1 MRNSILAMC
10 LGLGIVVTPTKIA
23 LSVPA
28 IQQEIDRATEAMI
41 RGDYATAIAIWQQA
55 KQSLITRRNTEAD
68 LETTIL
74 IDNYLS
80 LSYQEI
86 GDLAKAQTAIASAT
100 KLKQELN
107 SDLLAKVY
115 NTQANL
121 QLKQDNPQ
129 AAALNFRAAK
139 ELYQKNQD
147 TEGEVGAAINEAI
160 ALQKLGQYRTAQKI
174 LEKTELKLAA
184 MPDSLQALGYK
195 ALGTTY
201 ATIGDFSAAREKLE
215 ASIALTQDKDLEA
228 TAKTK
233 IDLAAAIGF
242 SEPETAIKLLQSVA
256 SSSQNGETKA
266 IALLNSI
273 DLYIEA
279 QDWTKAREIAL
290 DSQNLIF
297 ESHNNSA
304 KIDLIKKMAMIESH
318 KNSVSFPQHQ
328 SWLSSLKLLA
338 PKSDLINQKHKQLL
352 EQIAQS
358 AQSKGIVRTESYA
371 VGTLAYLEEQQG
383 NLSLA
388 IALNLYALD
397 LTNKIEAEDIA
408 YQWQWQLGRIY
419 KTQAETNKAMQRGL
433 GEGLSPGVSPG
444 VYMPRGLPHK
454 RLHQEAIASYQQ
466 AVENLGKIRE
476 DLVAFNPESQYS
488 FRESVEPVYRQLV
501 ELLIS
506 QPTQENL
513 IQARNTIESLQMAEL
528 ENYFRQACLQAQPE
542 QIDEIDPLAATIY
555 PIVTSKKLAVLTS
568 IPGQPIKL
576 HTQDIT
582 PDEIESQVKQLRGQ
596 FNPAASNKRRKAQ
609 SQEFY
614 SWLVEPSIK
623 DLKAAKIETL
633 VFILD
638 SGLRN
643 LPVSALYDG
652 KQYLVENYA
661 IALTPGLQ
669 LLPSQ
674 TLEPKN
680 MEAVVGGLSEANQG
694 FAALPGVKTEVQEI
708 ATSIDSKLLLNQEFT
723 NDRLRQTLKA
733 TSEAP
738 ILHLATHGQFS
749 SKAEETFILTW
760 DDRVDVNELEQL
772 LKVREETP
780 KLIPIELLVLSA
792 CKTAQG
798 DDKAALGI
806 AGIALKSGARSTLG
820 TLWSVSDE
828 STALLIDRVYK
839 QIAIAPQNKAQI
851 LRQAQLE
858 LIQSEQFNHPYYWAP
873 FVLVG
878 NWT

>member
-1 MRNSILAMC
+1 MRNSILAVC
-10 LGLGIVVTPTKIA
+10 LGLGIVVTPIEIA
-23 LSVPA
+23 LGVPA
-28 IQQEIDRATEAMI
+28 IVQQIDRATEAMI
-41 RGDYATAIAIWQQA
+41 RRDYATAIALLQQA
-55 KQSLITRRNTEAD
+55 KQVISRRNTEPAD
-68 LETTIL
+68 LENAVL
-74 IDNYLS
+74 IDNFLS
-80 LSYQEI
+80 LSYQEV
-86 GDLAKAQTAIASAT
+86 GDLAKAQTAIASAI
-100 KLKQELN
+100 KLEQELN
-107 SDLLAKVY
+107 SDLVARVY

-121 QLKQDNPQ
+121 KLKQDNPQ

-139 ELYQKNQD
+139 ELYRENQD
-147 TEGEVGAAINEAI
+147 TEGEVGAAVNEAI

-174 LEKTELKLAA
+174 LEKIELKLAT
-184 MPDSLQALGYK
+184 MPDSLQAAGYK

-201 ATIGDFSAAREKLE
+201 ATIGNFSTAREKLE
-215 ASIALTQDKDLEA
+215 ASIALTQDTDSEA

-242 SEPETAIKLLQSVA
+242 SEPETAIELLHSA
-256 SSSQNGETKA
+256 TSSSQNRETKA
-266 IALLNSI
+266 IAKLNSI
-273 DLYIEA
+273 DIYIEA
-279 QDWTKAREIAL
+279 QDWLKAREIAL
-290 DSQNLIF
+290 NSQDLIF
-297 ESHNNSA
+297 ELPHNDYA
-304 KIDLIKKMAMIESH
+304 KIDLIRKMALIKSH
-318 KNSVSFPQHQ
+318 LGSSVPQDR
-328 SWLSSLKLLA
+328 SWLSFQLLTR
-338 PKSDLINQKHKQLL
+338 KSDLINLEHKQILK
-352 EQIAQS
+352 QIAQS
-358 AQSKGIVRTESYA
+358 AQSEGIVRTESYA

-383 NLSLA
+383 NLTEA

-397 LTNKIEAEDIA
+397 LTNQIEAEDIA

-419 KTQAETNKAMQRGL
+419 KTQAKTTR
-433 GEGLSPGVSPG
+433 
-444 VYMPRGLPHK
+444 
-454 RLHQEAIASYQQ
+454 AIAYYQQ
-466 AVENLGKIRE
+466 AVENLGQIRQ

-528 ENYFRQACLQAQPE
+528 ENYFRSSCLEAQPE
-542 QIDEIDPLAATIY
+542 QIDNIDPLAATIY
-555 PIVTSKKLAVLTS
+555 PIITSEKLAVLTS
-568 IPGQPIKL
+568 IPGQPIEL
-576 HTQDIT
+576 HTQDIAA
-582 PDEIESQVKQLRGQ
+582 DEIESKVKDLWGQ

-614 SWLVEPSIK
+614 SWLVEPSINN
-623 DLKAAKIETL
+623 LKAAKIETL

-652 KQYLVENYA
+652 QQYLVENYA

-674 TLEPKN
+674 TESNNIK
-680 MEAVVGGLSEANQG
+680 AVVAGLSQANQG
-694 FAALPGVKTEVQEI
+694 FVALPGVNTEVQEI
-708 ATSIDSKLLLNQEFT
+708 ADSIDSKVLLNEEFT
-723 NDRLRQTLKA
+723 NERLRQTLKA
-733 TSEAP
+733 TAQTP

-760 DDRVDVNELEQL
+760 NDRIDVNQLEQL

-798 DDKAALGI
+798 DDKAVLGL

-828 STALLIDRVYK
+828 STVLLIDRVYE
-839 QIAIAPQNKAQI
+839 QIASSNHNEAVSSKNKAQI

-858 LIQSEQFNHPYYWAP
+858 LIRSEQFNHPYYWAA

-878 NWT
+878 NWI

>member
-1 MRNSILAMC
+1 MRKSILAVC
-10 LGLGIVVTPTKIA
+10 LGLGIVVTPMKIA

-28 IQQEIDRATEAMI
+28 IQQEIDRGREAMI
-41 RGDYATAIAIWQQA
+41 LGDYATAIAILQQA
-55 KQSLITRRNTEAD
+55 KQTLITRRNTEAD
-68 LETTIL
+68 LETAIL
-74 IDNYLS
+74 IDNFLS
-80 LSYQEI
+80 LGYQEV
-86 GDLAKAQTAIASAT
+86 GDLAKAQIAIASAT
-100 KLKQELN
+100 KLLEQQEFN
-107 SDLLAKVY
+107 SDLVAKVY

-121 QLKQDNPQ
+121 KLKQRLPQ
-129 AAALNFRAAK
+129 AAALNFRTAK

-184 MPDSLQALGYK
+184 MPDSLRAAGYK

-201 ATIGDFSAAREKLE
+201 ATIGDFSTAREKLE
-215 ASIALTQDKDLEA
+215 ASIALTQDKDSEA

-233 IDLAAAIGF
+233 IDLAAVIQF
-242 SEPETAIKLLQSVA
+242 SEPKTAIELLQSVA
-256 SSSQNGETKA
+256 SSQNEETLA
-266 IALLNSI
+266 IARLNLI
-273 DLYIEA
+273 DIYIEA
-279 QDWTKAREIAL
+279 QDWAKAREIAFS
-290 DSQNLIF
+290 SQDLIF
-297 ESHNNSA
+297 DLPHNNFA
-304 KIDLIKKMAMIESH
+304 KIDLIKKIATIESH
-318 KNSVSFPQHQ
+318 LVSFPQHQ
-328 SWLSSLKLLA
+328 SWLSSLKLLVDR
-338 PKSDLINQKHKQLL
+338 SDSTYLKHKQLL
-352 EQIAQS
+352 ERIAES
-358 AQSKGIVRTESYA
+358 AKSEGIVRTESYA

-383 NLSLA
+383 NLSQA

-397 LTNKIEAEDIA
+397 LTNKIEADDIA

-419 KTQAETNKAMQRGL
+419 KDRAETRK
-433 GEGLSPGVSPG
+433 
-444 VYMPRGLPHK
+444 
-454 RLHQEAIASYQQ
+454 AIASYQQ
-466 AVENLGKIRE
+466 AVNNLGKIRE

-528 ENYFRQACLQAQPE
+528 ENYFRSSCLQAKPE
-542 QIDEIDPLAATIY
+542 QIDTIDPLAATIY
-555 PIVTSKKLAVLTS
+555 PIVTSEKLAVLTS

-582 PDEIESQVKQLRGQ
+582 PNEIESKVKDLRGQ

-614 SWLVEPSIK
+614 SWLVEPSVK
-623 DLKAAKIETL
+623 DLKAAEIETL

-652 KQYLVENYA
+652 EQYLVENYA

-669 LLPSQ
+669 LLSSQ
-674 TLEPKN
+674 IEPKN
-680 MEAVVGGLSEANQG
+680 IKAVVAGLSEANQG
-694 FAALPGVKTEVQEI
+694 FAALPGVNTEVQEI
-708 ATSIDSKLLLNQEFT
+708 ATSIDSKLLLNKEFT
-723 NDRLRQTLKA
+723 KERLRQTLKA
-733 TSEAP
+733 TTEAP

-760 DDRVDVNELEQL
+760 DDRIDVNELEQL

-828 STALLIDRVYK
+828 STALLIERVYE
-839 QIAIAPQNKAQI
+839 QIASAKGNEVIPKNKAQI

>member
-28 IQQEIDRATEAMI
+28 TVQQKIDRATEAMI

-100 KLKQELN
+100 KLEQELN

-184 MPDSLQALGYK
+184 MPDDLRAAGYK

-201 ATIGDFSAAREKLE
+201 ATMGDFSAAREKLE
-215 ASIALTQDKDLEA
+215 ASIALTEGKDLEA

-233 IDLAAAIGF
+233 IDLASAIGF
-242 SEPETAIKLLQSVA
+242 SEPETAMKLLQSVA
-256 SSSQNGETKA
+256 SSSQNGQTKA

-273 DLYIEA
+273 HLYIEA
-279 QDWTKAREIAL
+279 EDWMKAREIAL

-297 ESHNNSA
+297 ESQNNSA
-304 KIDLIKKMAMIESH
+304 KIDLIKKMATIESH
-318 KNSVSFPQHQ
+318 LDSVSFPQHQ

-338 PKSDLINQKHKQLL
+338 PKSDLINSEHKQLL

-358 AQSKGIVRTESYA
+358 AQSEGIVRTESYA

-383 NLSLA
+383 NLSEA
-388 IALNLYALD
+388 IALNKYALD

-408 YQWQWQLGRIY
+408 YRWQWQLGRIY
-419 KTQAETNKAMQRGL
+419 KTQAETNQAMQRGL
-433 GEGLSPGVSPG
+433 GEGLSPGVSPQRRFG
-444 VYMPRGLPHK
+444 LPHVVYMPRGLPHK
-454 RLHQEAIASYQQ
+454 RHSTPSECKVPPGRWRECAVQEAIASYQQ
-466 AVENLGKIRE
+466 AVENLGNIRE
-476 DLVAFNPESQYS
+476 DLVTFNPESQYS

-506 QPTQENL
+506 QPTQDNL

-528 ENYFRQACLQAQPE
+528 ENYFRSSCLQAQPE

-669 LLPSQ
+669 LLPSK
-674 TLEPKN
+674 TLESKN
-680 MEAVVGGLSEANQG
+680 MEAVVGGLSEAIQG
-694 FAALPGVKTEVQEI
+694 FAALPGVNTEVQEI

-723 NDRLRQTLKA
+723 NERLRQTLKA
-733 TSEAP
+733 TTEAP

-749 SKAEETFILTW
+749 SKAEDTFILTW
-760 DDRVDVNELEQL
+760 DDRIDVNELEQL

-792 CKTAQG
+792 CKTAKVTIKLPWVLRELLLNPEQE
-798 DDKAALGI
+798 ALWGHC
-806 AGIALKSGARSTLG
+806 GRYQTNLPR
-820 TLWSVSDE
+820 
-828 STALLIDRVYK
+828 Y
-839 QIAIAPQNKAQI
+839 
-851 LRQAQLE
+851 
-858 LIQSEQFNHPYYWAP
+858 
-873 FVLVG
+873 
-878 NWT
+878 

>member
-10 LGLGIVVTPTKIA
+10 LGLGIVVTPRAIA

-28 IQQEIDRATEAMI
+28 IQEIDRATEAMI
-41 RGDYATAIAIWQQA
+41 RGDYATAIALLQQA
-55 KQSLITRRNTEAD
+55 KQGLITRRNIEPAP
-68 LETTIL
+68 ETAIL
-74 IDNYLS
+74 IDNFLS

-86 GDLAKAQTAIASAT
+86 GDLTKARSAIASAT
-100 KLKQELN
+100 QLLEQQEFN
-107 SDLLAKVY
+107 SDLVAKVY

-121 QLKQDNPQ
+121 KLKQDNPQ
-129 AAALNFRAAK
+129 AAALSFRAAK
-139 ELYQKNQD
+139 ELYQKNKD
-147 TEGEVGAAINEAI
+147 TQGEVGAAINEAI
-160 ALQKLGQYRTAQKI
+160 ALQQLGQYRTAQKI

-184 MPDSLQALGYK
+184 MPDSLQAAGYK

-201 ATIGDFSAAREKLE
+201 ATIGDFSTAKEKLE
-215 ASIALTQDKDLEA
+215 ASIALTQDKDSEA

-233 IDLAAAIGF
+233 IDLAATIQF
-242 SEPETAIKLLQSVA
+242 SEPETAIELLHSVA
-256 SSSQNGETKA
+256 SSSQNKETVA
-266 IALLNSI
+266 IAKLNLI
-273 DLYIEA
+273 DIYIEA
-279 QDWTKAREIAL
+279 KDWTKAREIARN
-290 DSQNLIF
+290 SQNLIF
-297 ESHNNSA
+297 DLPHNDYA
-304 KIDLIKKMAMIESH
+304 KIDLIKKIAIIKSYL
-318 KNSVSFPQHQ
+318 NLSSIPQHQ
-328 SWLSSLKLLA
+328 SWLSSLKLLVSTDS
-338 PKSDLINQKHKQLL
+338 SDPKHKQVL
-352 EQIAQS
+352 EQIAES
-358 AQSKGIVRTESYA
+358 AQSEGIVRTESYA
-371 VGTLAYLEEQQG
+371 IGTLAYLEEQQG
-383 NLSLA
+383 NLSQA
-388 IALNLYALD
+388 IALNNHALD
-397 LTNKIEAEDIA
+397 LSNRIEAKDIA

-419 KTQAETNKAMQRGL
+419 KEQAQTSK
-433 GEGLSPGVSPG
+433 
-444 VYMPRGLPHK
+444 
-454 RLHQEAIASYQQ
+454 AIAFYQQ
-466 AVENLGKIRE
+466 AVNNLGKIRE

-528 ENYFRQACLQAQPE
+528 ENYFRSSCLQAKPK
-542 QIDEIDPLAATIY
+542 QIDSIDPLAATIY
-555 PIVTSKKLAVLTS
+555 PIVTPKKLAVLTS

-576 HTQDIT
+576 HTQDISA
-582 PDEIESQVKQLRGQ
+582 DEIEGKVKKLRGQ
-596 FNPAASNKRRKAQ
+596 FNLAASNKRRKAH

-614 SWLVEPSIK
+614 SWLVEPAIE
-623 DLKAAKIETL
+623 DFKAAKIETL

-652 KQYLVENYA
+652 QQYLVENYA

-674 TLEPKN
+674 IEPKN
-680 MEAVVGGLSEANQG
+680 TEAVVAGLSQARQG
-694 FAALPGVKTEVQEI
+694 FAALPGVNTEVREI
-708 ATSIDSKLLLNQEFT
+708 SNSIDSKLLLDREFT
-723 NDRLRQTLKA
+723 NERLRQTLKA
-733 TSEAP
+733 TTEAP

-760 DDRVDVNELEQL
+760 DDRIDVNELEQL

-798 DDKAALGI
+798 DSKAALGI

-820 TLWSVSDE
+820 TLWSVSDK
-828 STALLIDRVYK
+828 STALLIERVYE
-839 QIAIAPQNKAQI
+839 QIAEAKNNETISPKNKAQI

-858 LIQSEQFNHPYYWAP
+858 LIQSEQFNHPYYWAS

>member
-1 MRNSILAMC
+1 MRNSILAVC
-10 LGLGIVVTPTKIA
+10 LGLGIVVTPIEIA
-23 LSVPA
+23 LGVPA
-28 IQQEIDRATEAMI
+28 IVQQIDRATEAMI
-41 RGDYATAIAIWQQA
+41 RRDYATAIALLQQA
-55 KQSLITRRNTEAD
+55 KQVISRRNTEPAD
-68 LETTIL
+68 LENAVL
-74 IDNYLS
+74 IDNFLS
-80 LSYQEI
+80 LSYQEV
-86 GDLAKAQTAIASAT
+86 GDLAKAQTAIASAI
-100 KLKQELN
+100 KLEQELN
-107 SDLLAKVY
+107 SDLVARVY

-121 QLKQDNPQ
+121 KLKQDNPQ

-139 ELYQKNQD
+139 ELYRENQD
-147 TEGEVGAAINEAI
+147 TEGEVGAAVNEAI

-174 LEKTELKLAA
+174 LEKIELKLAT
-184 MPDSLQALGYK
+184 MPDSLQAAGYK

-201 ATIGDFSAAREKLE
+201 ATIGNFSTAREKLE
-215 ASIALTQDKDLEA
+215 ASIALTQDTDSEA

-242 SEPETAIKLLQSVA
+242 SEPETAIELLHSA
-256 SSSQNGETKA
+256 TSSSQNRETKA
-266 IALLNSI
+266 IAKLNSI
-273 DLYIEA
+273 DIYIEA
-279 QDWTKAREIAL
+279 QDWLKAREIAL
-290 DSQNLIF
+290 NSQDLIF
-297 ESHNNSA
+297 ELPHNDYA
-304 KIDLIKKMAMIESH
+304 KIDLIRKMALIKSH
-318 KNSVSFPQHQ
+318 LGSSVPQDR
-328 SWLSSLKLLA
+328 SWLSFQLLTR
-338 PKSDLINQKHKQLL
+338 KSDLINLEHKQILK
-352 EQIAQS
+352 QIAQS
-358 AQSKGIVRTESYA
+358 AQSEGIVRTESYA

-383 NLSLA
+383 NLTEA

-397 LTNKIEAEDIA
+397 LTNQIEAEDIA

-419 KTQAETNKAMQRGL
+419 KEQAKTTR
-433 GEGLSPGVSPG
+433 
-444 VYMPRGLPHK
+444 
-454 RLHQEAIASYQQ
+454 AIAYYQQ
-466 AVENLGKIRE
+466 AVENLGQIRQ

-528 ENYFRQACLQAQPE
+528 ENYFRSSCLEAQPE
-542 QIDEIDPLAATIY
+542 QIDNIDPLAATIY
-555 PIVTSKKLAVLTS
+555 PIITSEKLAVLTS
-568 IPGQPIKL
+568 IPGQPIEL
-576 HTQDIT
+576 HTQDIAA
-582 PDEIESQVKQLRGQ
+582 DEIESKVKDLWGQ

-614 SWLVEPSIK
+614 SWLVEPSINN
-623 DLKAAKIETL
+623 LKAAKIETL

-652 KQYLVENYA
+652 QQYLVENYA
-661 IALTPGLQ
+661 LALTPGLQ

-674 TLEPKN
+674 TESNNIK
-680 MEAVVGGLSEANQG
+680 AVVAGLSQANQG
-694 FAALPGVKTEVQEI
+694 FVALPGVNTEVQEI
-708 ATSIDSKLLLNQEFT
+708 ADSIDSKVLLNEEFT
-723 NDRLRQTLKA
+723 NERLRQTLKA
-733 TSEAP
+733 TAQTP

-760 DDRVDVNELEQL
+760 NDRIDVNQLEQL

-798 DDKAALGI
+798 DDKAVLGL

-828 STALLIDRVYK
+828 STVLLIDRVYE
-839 QIAIAPQNKAQI
+839 QIASSNHNEAVSSKNKAQI

-858 LIQSEQFNHPYYWAP
+858 LIRSEQFNHPYYWAA

-878 NWT
+878 NWI

>member
-10 LGLGIVVTPTKIA
+10 LGLGIVVTPMKIA

-28 IQQEIDRATEAMI
+28 IQQEIDRGTKAMI

-55 KQSLITRRNTEAD
+55 KQSLISRRNTETD

-74 IDNYLS
+74 IDNFLS
-80 LSYQEI
+80 LGYQEM
-86 GDLAKAQTAIASAT
+86 GDLAEAETAIASAT
-100 KLKQELN
+100 KLLEQHELN
-107 SDLLAKVY
+107 SDLVAKVY

-147 TEGEVGAAINEAI
+147 PEGEVGAAVNEAI

-184 MPDSLQALGYK
+184 MPDSLQAAGYK

-201 ATIGDFSAAREKLE
+201 ATMGDFGAAREQLE
-215 ASIALTQDKDLEA
+215 ASIALTQDKYPEA

-233 IDLAAAIGF
+233 IDLAAVIQF
-242 SEPETAIKLLQSVA
+242 SEPETAIKLLQSA
-256 SSSQNGETKA
+256 ASSQNEETKA
-266 IALLNSI
+266 IARLNSI

-279 QDWTKAREIAL
+279 QDWAKAREIAL
-290 DSQNLIF
+290 NSQDLIF
-297 ESHNNSA
+297 DLPHNNYA
-304 KIDLIKKMAMIESH
+304 KIDLIKKIATIESH
-318 KNSVSFPQHQ
+318 LGSSVPQHQ
-328 SWLSSLKLLA
+328 SWLSSLILVR
-338 PKSDLINQKHKQLL
+338 KSDLINPKHKQLL
-352 EQIAQS
+352 EQIAES
-358 AQSKGIVRTESYA
+358 AKSEGIVRTESYA
-371 VGTLAYLEEQQG
+371 IGTLAYLEEQQG
-383 NLSLA
+383 NLSRA

-408 YQWQWQLGRIY
+408 YQWHWQLGRIY
-419 KTQAETNKAMQRGL
+419 KDRAETTR
-433 GEGLSPGVSPG
+433 
-444 VYMPRGLPHK
+444 
-454 RLHQEAIASYQQ
+454 AIASYQQ
-466 AVENLGKIRE
+466 AVNNLGKIRE

-528 ENYFRQACLQAQPE
+528 ENYFRSSCLEAKPE
-542 QIDEIDPLAATIY
+542 QIDTIDPLAATIY
-555 PIVTSKKLAVLTS
+555 PIITSEKLAVLTS

-576 HTQDIT
+576 HTQEIA
-582 PDEIESQVKQLRGQ
+582 PDEIESQVKELRGQ

-614 SWLVEPSIK
+614 SWLVEPRIE

-652 KQYLVENYA
+652 EQYLVENYA

-674 TLEPKN
+674 IEPKN
-680 MEAVVGGLSEANQG
+680 IKAVVAGLSEANQG
-694 FAALPGVKTEVQEI
+694 FAALPGVNTEVQEI

-723 NDRLRQTLKA
+723 NERLRQTLKA
-733 TSEAP
+733 TTEAP

-760 DDRVDVNELEQL
+760 DDRIDVNELEQL

-780 KLIPIELLVLSA
+780 ELIPIELLVLSA

-828 STALLIDRVYK
+828 SSALLIERVYE
-839 QIAIAPQNKAQI
+839 QIALANGNEVISPKNKAQI

>member
-1 MRNSILAMC
+1 MRKSILAVC
-10 LGLGIVVTPTKIA
+10 LGLGIVVTPMKIA

-28 IQQEIDRATEAMI
+28 IQQEIDRGREAMI
-41 RGDYATAIAIWQQA
+41 LGDYATAIAILQQA
-55 KQSLITRRNTEAD
+55 KQTLITRRNTEAD
-68 LETTIL
+68 LETAIL
-74 IDNYLS
+74 IDNFLS
-80 LSYQEI
+80 LGYQEV
-86 GDLAKAQTAIASAT
+86 GDLAKAQIAIASAT
-100 KLKQELN
+100 KLLEQQEFN
-107 SDLLAKVY
+107 SDLVAKVY
-115 NTQANL
+115 NTQASL
-121 QLKQDNPQ
+121 KLKQRLPQ
-129 AAALNFRAAK
+129 AAALNFRTAK

-184 MPDSLQALGYK
+184 MPDSLRAAGYK

-201 ATIGDFSAAREKLE
+201 ATIGDFSTAREKLE
-215 ASIALTQDKDLEA
+215 ASIALTQDKDSQA

-233 IDLAAAIGF
+233 IDLAAVIQF
-242 SEPETAIKLLQSVA
+242 SEPKTAIELLQSVA
-256 SSSQNGETKA
+256 SSQNEETLA
-266 IALLNSI
+266 IARLNLI
-273 DLYIEA
+273 DIYIEA
-279 QDWTKAREIAL
+279 QDWAKAREIAFS
-290 DSQNLIF
+290 SQDLIF
-297 ESHNNSA
+297 DLPHNNFA
-304 KIDLIKKMAMIESH
+304 KIDLIKKIATIESH
-318 KNSVSFPQHQ
+318 LVSFPQHQ
-328 SWLSSLKLLA
+328 SWLSSLKLLVDR
-338 PKSDLINQKHKQLL
+338 SDSTYLKHKQLL
-352 EQIAQS
+352 ERIAES
-358 AQSKGIVRTESYA
+358 AKSEGIVRTESYA
-371 VGTLAYLEEQQG
+371 IGTLAYLEEQQG
-383 NLSLA
+383 NLSQA

-397 LTNKIEAEDIA
+397 LTNKIEADDIA

-419 KTQAETNKAMQRGL
+419 KDRAETRK
-433 GEGLSPGVSPG
+433 
-444 VYMPRGLPHK
+444 
-454 RLHQEAIASYQQ
+454 AIASYQQ
-466 AVENLGKIRE
+466 AVNNLGKIRE

-528 ENYFRQACLQAQPE
+528 ENYFRSSCLQAKPE
-542 QIDEIDPLAATIY
+542 QIDTIDPLAATIY
-555 PIVTSKKLAVLTS
+555 PIVTSEKLAVLTS

-582 PDEIESQVKQLRGQ
+582 PNEIESKVKDLRGQ

-614 SWLVEPSIK
+614 SWLVEPSVK
-623 DLKAAKIETL
+623 DLKAAEIETL

-652 KQYLVENYA
+652 EQYLVENYA

-669 LLPSQ
+669 LLSSQ
-674 TLEPKN
+674 IEPKN
-680 MEAVVGGLSEANQG
+680 IKAVVAGLSEANQG
-694 FAALPGVKTEVQEI
+694 FAALPGVNTEVQEI
-708 ATSIDSKLLLNQEFT
+708 ATSIDSKLLLNKEFT
-723 NDRLRQTLKA
+723 KERLRQTLKA
-733 TSEAP
+733 TTEAP

-760 DDRVDVNELEQL
+760 DDRIDVNELEQL

-828 STALLIDRVYK
+828 STALLIERVYE
-839 QIAIAPQNKAQI
+839 QIASAKGNEVIPKNKAQI

>member
-10 LGLGIVVTPTKIA
+10 LGLGIIVTPIKVA
-23 LSVPA
+23 LSVPVS
-28 IQQEIDRATEAMI
+28 IQQEIDRGREAMV
-41 RGDYATAIAIWQQA
+41 RGDYATAIALWQQA
-55 KQSLITRRNTEAD
+55 KQIITRRNTEID
-68 LETTIL
+68 LETAIL
-74 IDNYLS
+74 IDNFLS
-80 LSYQEI
+80 LGYQKI

-100 KLKQELN
+100 KLLEQQELN
-107 SDLLAKVY
+107 SDLVARVY

-121 QLKQDNPQ
+121 NLKQDNPQ

-139 ELYQKNQD
+139 KLYQQNQD
-147 TEGEVGAAINEAI
+147 IEGEVGAAINEAI

-174 LEKTELKLAA
+174 LEKTERKLTA
-184 MPDSLQALGYK
+184 MPDSLQAAGYK

-201 ATIGDFSAAREKLE
+201 ATIGDFSTAREKLE

-242 SEPETAIKLLQSVA
+242 SEPETAIELLQSVA
-256 SSSQNGETKA
+256 LSSQNEETIA
-266 IALLNSI
+266 IARLNSI
-273 DLYIEA
+273 HLYIEA
-279 QDWTKAREIAL
+279 EDWTKAREIAL
-290 DSQNLIF
+290 NSQDLILDLP
-297 ESHNNSA
+297 HNDSA
-304 KIDLIKKMAMIESH
+304 KIDLIKKMATVESH
-318 KNSVSFPQHQ
+318 LVSFPHQ
-328 SWLSSLKLLA
+328 SWLSSLKLIA
-338 PKSDLINQKHKQLL
+338 RRSDLINPEHKQLL
-352 EQIAQS
+352 KQIAQS
-358 AQSKGIVRTESYA
+358 AKTEGIVRTESYA

-383 NLSLA
+383 NFAEA
-388 IALNLYALD
+388 IALNKYALN

-419 KTQAETNKAMQRGL
+419 KTQRKTKD
-433 GEGLSPGVSPG
+433 
-444 VYMPRGLPHK
+444 
-454 RLHQEAIASYQQ
+454 AIASYQQ
-466 AVENLGKIRE
+466 AVNNLGQIRE
-476 DLVAFNPESQYS
+476 DLVTFNPESQYS

-506 QPTQENL
+506 QPTQDNL

-528 ENYFRQACLQAQPE
+528 ENYFRSSCLQAKPE
-542 QIDEIDPLAATIY
+542 QIDKIDPFAATIY
-555 PIVTSKKLAVLTS
+555 PIITSEKLAVLTS
-568 IPGQPIKL
+568 IPGRPIKL
-576 HTQDIT
+576 HTQAIT
-582 PDEIESQVKQLRGQ
+582 ADEIESQFIELWGQ
-596 FNPAASNKRRKAQ
+596 FNPAASNNRRKAQ
-609 SQEFY
+609 SQKFY

-643 LPVSALYDG
+643 LPVAALYDG
-652 KQYLVENYA
+652 EQYLVENYA

-674 TLEPKN
+674 TLEPRN
-680 MEAVVGGLSEANQG
+680 LEAVVGGISEASQG
-694 FAALPGVKTEVQEI
+694 FVALPGVDTEVREI

-723 NDRLRQTLKA
+723 SDRLRQTLKA
-733 TSEAP
+733 TTEAP

-760 DDRVDVNELEQL
+760 DDRIDVNELEQL

-828 STALLIDRVYK
+828 STALLIDRVYE
-839 QIAIAPQNKAQI
+839 QIAIASENKAQI

-858 LIQSEQFNHPYYWAP
+858 LIRSEKFNHPYYWSP
-873 FVLVG
+873 FVLIG

>member
-1 MRNSILAMC
+1 MRNSILAVC
-10 LGLGIVVTPTKIA
+10 LGLGIVVTPIEIA
-23 LSVPA
+23 LGVPA
-28 IQQEIDRATEAMI
+28 IVQQIDRATEAMI
-41 RGDYATAIAIWQQA
+41 RRDYATAIALLQQA
-55 KQSLITRRNTEAD
+55 KQVISRRNTEPAD
-68 LETTIL
+68 LENAVL
-74 IDNYLS
+74 IDNFLS
-80 LSYQEI
+80 LSYQEV
-86 GDLAKAQTAIASAT
+86 GDLAKAQTAIASAI
-100 KLKQELN
+100 KLEQELN
-107 SDLLAKVY
+107 SDLVARVY

-121 QLKQDNPQ
+121 KLKQGNPQ

-139 ELYQKNQD
+139 ELYRENQD
-147 TEGEVGAAINEAI
+147 TEGEVGAAVNEAI

-174 LEKTELKLAA
+174 LEKIELKLAT
-184 MPDSLQALGYK
+184 MPDSLQAAGYK

-201 ATIGDFSAAREKLE
+201 ATIGNFSTAREKLE
-215 ASIALTQDKDLEA
+215 ASIALTQDTDSEA

-242 SEPETAIKLLQSVA
+242 SEPETAIELLHSAV
-256 SSSQNGETKA
+256 SSSQNREIKA
-266 IALLNSI
+266 IARLNSI
-273 DLYIEA
+273 DIYIEA
-279 QDWTKAREIAL
+279 QDWLKAREIAL
-290 DSQNLIF
+290 NSQDLIF
-297 ESHNNSA
+297 ELPHNDYA
-304 KIDLIKKMAMIESH
+304 KIDLIRKMALIKSH
-318 KNSVSFPQHQ
+318 LGSSVPQDR
-328 SWLSSLKLLA
+328 SWLSFQLLTR
-338 PKSDLINQKHKQLL
+338 KSDLINLEHKQILK
-352 EQIAQS
+352 QIAQS
-358 AQSKGIVRTESYA
+358 AQSEGIVRTESYA

-383 NLSLA
+383 NLTEA

-397 LTNKIEAEDIA
+397 LTNQIEAEDIA

-419 KTQAETNKAMQRGL
+419 KEQAKTTR
-433 GEGLSPGVSPG
+433 
-444 VYMPRGLPHK
+444 
-454 RLHQEAIASYQQ
+454 AIAYYQQ
-466 AVENLGKIRE
+466 AVENLGQIRQ

-528 ENYFRQACLQAQPE
+528 ENYFRSSCLEAQPE
-542 QIDEIDPLAATIY
+542 QIDNIDPLAATIY
-555 PIVTSKKLAVLTS
+555 PIITSEKLAVLTS
-568 IPGQPIKL
+568 IPGQPIEL
-576 HTQDIT
+576 HTQDIAA
-582 PDEIESQVKQLRGQ
+582 DEIESKVKDLWGQ

-614 SWLVEPSIK
+614 SWLVEPSINN
-623 DLKAAKIETL
+623 LKAAKIETL

-652 KQYLVENYA
+652 QQYLVENYA
-661 IALTPGLQ
+661 LALTPGLQ

-674 TLEPKN
+674 TESNNIK
-680 MEAVVGGLSEANQG
+680 AVVAGLSQANQG
-694 FAALPGVKTEVQEI
+694 FVALPGVNTEVQEI
-708 ATSIDSKLLLNQEFT
+708 ADSIDSKVLLNEEFT
-723 NDRLRQTLKA
+723 NERLRQTLKA
-733 TSEAP
+733 TAQTP

-760 DDRVDVNELEQL
+760 NDRIDVNQLEQL

-798 DDKAALGI
+798 DDKAVLGL

-828 STALLIDRVYK
+828 STVLLIDRVYE
-839 QIAIAPQNKAQI
+839 QIASSNHNEAVSSKNKAQI

-858 LIQSEQFNHPYYWAP
+858 LIRSEQFNHPYYWAA

-878 NWT
+878 NWI

>member
-10 LGLGIVVTPTKIA
+10 LGLGFVLTPNLIA
-23 LSVPA
+23 LGVPA
-28 IQQEIDRATEAMI
+28 TVQQEIERGREAMI
-41 RGDYATAIAIWQQA
+41 RGDYATAIASWSEA
-55 KQSLITRRNTEAD
+55 KQSLNSRRNTETVD
-68 LETTIL
+68 LENAVL
-74 IDNYLS
+74 IDNFLS
-80 LSYQEI
+80 LGYQEI
-86 GDLAKAQTAIASAT
+86 GDLAKAEKAIAEAM
-100 KLKQELN
+100 KLLEQQKFNGNLV
-107 SDLLAKVY
+107 AKVY

-121 QLKQDNPQ
+121 DLKQDNPQ
-129 AAALNFRAAK
+129 AAALNFRAAR
-139 ELYQKNQD
+139 EIYQKNQD
-147 TEGEVGAAINEAI
+147 LEGEVGAVINEAI
-160 ALQKLGQYRTAQKI
+160 SLQKLGQYRTAQKI
-174 LEKTELKLAA
+174 LEKVERRLPG
-184 MPDSLQALGYK
+184 MSDSLQALAYK

-201 ATIGDFSAAREKLE
+201 ATIGDFSTAREKLE
-215 ASIALTQDKDLEA
+215 ASIALTQDRDLET
-228 TAKTK
+228 TAKTQ
-233 IDLAAAIGF
+233 IDLAAAIQF
-242 SEPETAIKLLQSVA
+242 SEPETAAKLLQSVV
-256 SSSQNGETKA
+256 SSSQNEATQA

-273 DLYIEA
+273 HLAIEA
-279 QDWTKAREIAL
+279 EEWIEAKEIAL
-290 DSQNLIF
+290 DSQDLIF
-297 ESHNNSA
+297 NLPDNSSA
-304 KIDLIKKMAMIESH
+304 KIDLIQKMAVIESH
-318 KNSVSFPQHQ
+318 LDSRSSVAQHQ
-328 SWLSSLKLLA
+328 SWLSSLKLLTR
-338 PKSDLINQKHKQLL
+338 KLHLIDSEHKQLL
-352 EQIAQS
+352 QKIAQS
-358 AQSKGIVRTESYA
+358 ARSEGIVRTESYA

-383 NLSLA
+383 NLTKA
-388 IALNLYALD
+388 IALNEYALD
-397 LTNKIEAEDIA
+397 LTDKIEAEDIA

-419 KTQAETNKAMQRGL
+419 KSQ
-433 GEGLSPGVSPG
+433 GEST
-444 VYMPRGLPHK
+444 K
-454 RLHQEAIASYQQ
+454 AIASYQQ

-506 QPTQENL
+506 QPTQDNL
-513 IQARNTIESLQMAEL
+513 IHARNTIESLQIAEL

-542 QIDEIDPLAATIY
+542 QIDNIDSTAATIY
-555 PIVTSKKLAVLTS
+555 PIVTSEKLAVLTS

-576 HTQDIT
+576 HTQDISAN
-582 PDEIESQVKQLRGQ
+582 EVESQVKELMGR
-596 FNPAASNKRRKAQ
+596 FNPSASNKRRKAQ

-614 SWLVEPSIK
+614 SWLVEPAIE
-623 DLKAAKIETL
+623 DLQAANIETL
-633 VFILD
+633 VFVLD

-652 KQYLVENYA
+652 EQYLIENYA

-669 LLPSQ
+669 LLPST
-674 TLEPKN
+674 TLANKN
-680 MEAVVGGLSEANQG
+680 VEAVVGGLSEANQG
-694 FAALPGVKTEVQEI
+694 FTALPGVNTEVQEI
-708 ATSIDSKLLLNQEFT
+708 AASIDSQLLLNQEFT

-733 TSEAP
+733 TTEAP

-749 SKAEETFILTW
+749 SQAEETFILTW
-760 DDRVDVNELEQL
+760 NDRIDVNELEQL

-839 QIAIAPQNKAQI
+839 QIAIAPENKAQI

>member
-1 MRNSILAMC
+1 MRNSILAVC
-10 LGLGIVVTPTKIA
+10 LGLGIVVTPIEIA
-23 LSVPA
+23 LGVPA
-28 IQQEIDRATEAMI
+28 IVQQIDRATEAMI
-41 RGDYATAIAIWQQA
+41 RRDYATAIALLQQA
-55 KQSLITRRNTEAD
+55 KQVISRRNTEPAD
-68 LETTIL
+68 LENAVL
-74 IDNYLS
+74 IDNFLS
-80 LSYQEI
+80 LSYQEV
-86 GDLAKAQTAIASAT
+86 GDLAKAQTAIASAI
-100 KLKQELN
+100 KLEQELN
-107 SDLLAKVY
+107 SDLVARVY

-121 QLKQDNPQ
+121 KLKQDNPQ

-139 ELYQKNQD
+139 ELYRENQD
-147 TEGEVGAAINEAI
+147 TEGEVGAAVNEAI

-174 LEKTELKLAA
+174 LEKIELKLAT
-184 MPDSLQALGYK
+184 MPDSLQAAGYK

-201 ATIGDFSAAREKLE
+201 ATIGNFSTAREKLE
-215 ASIALTQDKDLEA
+215 ASIALTQDTDSEA

-242 SEPETAIKLLQSVA
+242 SEPETAIELLHSAV
-256 SSSQNGETKA
+256 SSSQNRETKA
-266 IALLNSI
+266 IAKLNSI
-273 DLYIEA
+273 DIYIEA
-279 QDWTKAREIAL
+279 QDWLKAREIAL
-290 DSQNLIF
+290 NSQDLIF
-297 ESHNNSA
+297 ELPHNDYA
-304 KIDLIKKMAMIESH
+304 KIDLIRKMALIKSH
-318 KNSVSFPQHQ
+318 LGSSVPQDR
-328 SWLSSLKLLA
+328 SWLSFQLLTR
-338 PKSDLINQKHKQLL
+338 KSDLINLEHKQILK
-352 EQIAQS
+352 QIAQS
-358 AQSKGIVRTESYA
+358 AQSEGIVRTESYA

-383 NLSLA
+383 NLTEA

-397 LTNKIEAEDIA
+397 LTNQIEAEDIA

-419 KTQAETNKAMQRGL
+419 KTQAKTTR
-433 GEGLSPGVSPG
+433 
-444 VYMPRGLPHK
+444 
-454 RLHQEAIASYQQ
+454 AIAYYQQ
-466 AVENLGKIRE
+466 AVENLGQIRQ

-528 ENYFRQACLQAQPE
+528 ENYFRSSCLEAQPE
-542 QIDEIDPLAATIY
+542 QIDNIDPLAATIY
-555 PIVTSKKLAVLTS
+555 PIITSEKLAVLTS
-568 IPGQPIKL
+568 IPGQPIEL
-576 HTQDIT
+576 HTQDIAA
-582 PDEIESQVKQLRGQ
+582 DEIESKVKDLWGQ

-614 SWLVEPSIK
+614 SWLVEPSINN
-623 DLKAAKIETL
+623 LKAAKIETL

-652 KQYLVENYA
+652 QQYLVENYA
-661 IALTPGLQ
+661 LALTPGLQ

-674 TLEPKN
+674 TESNNIK
-680 MEAVVGGLSEANQG
+680 AVVAGLSQANQG
-694 FAALPGVKTEVQEI
+694 FVALPGVNTEVQEI
-708 ATSIDSKLLLNQEFT
+708 ADSIDSKVLLNEEFT
-723 NDRLRQTLKA
+723 NERLRQTLKA
-733 TSEAP
+733 TAQTP

-760 DDRVDVNELEQL
+760 NDRIDVNQLEQL

-798 DDKAALGI
+798 DDKAVLGL

-828 STALLIDRVYK
+828 STVLLIDRVYE
-839 QIAIAPQNKAQI
+839 QIASSNHNEAVSSKNKAQI

-858 LIQSEQFNHPYYWAP
+858 LIRSEQFNHPYYWAA

-878 NWT
+878 NWI

>member
-1 MRNSILAMC
+1 MRKSILAVC
-10 LGLGIVVTPTKIA
+10 LGLGIVVTPMKIA

-28 IQQEIDRATEAMI
+28 IQQEIDRGREAMI
-41 RGDYATAIAIWQQA
+41 LGDYATAIAILQQA
-55 KQSLITRRNTEAD
+55 KQTLITRRNTEAD
-68 LETTIL
+68 LETAIL
-74 IDNYLS
+74 IDNFLS
-80 LSYQEI
+80 LGYQEV
-86 GDLAKAQTAIASAT
+86 GDLAKAQIAIASAT
-100 KLKQELN
+100 KLLEQQEFN
-107 SDLLAKVY
+107 SDLVAKVY

-121 QLKQDNPQ
+121 KLKQRLPQ
-129 AAALNFRAAK
+129 AAALNFRTAK

-184 MPDSLQALGYK
+184 MPDSLRAAGYK

-201 ATIGDFSAAREKLE
+201 ATIGDFSTAREKLE
-215 ASIALTQDKDLEA
+215 ASIALTQDKDSEA

-233 IDLAAAIGF
+233 IDLAAVIQF
-242 SEPETAIKLLQSVA
+242 SEPKTAIELLQSVA
-256 SSSQNGETKA
+256 SSQNEETLA
-266 IALLNSI
+266 IARLNLI
-273 DLYIEA
+273 DIYIEA
-279 QDWTKAREIAL
+279 QDWAKAREIAL
-290 DSQNLIF
+290 NGQDLIF
-297 ESHNNSA
+297 DLPHNNYA
-304 KIDLIKKMAMIESH
+304 KIDLIKKIATIESH
-318 KNSVSFPQHQ
+318 LVSFPQHQ
-328 SWLSSLKLLA
+328 SWLSSLKLLVDR
-338 PKSDLINQKHKQLL
+338 SDSTYLKHKQLL
-352 EQIAQS
+352 ERIAES
-358 AQSKGIVRTESYA
+358 AKSEGIVRTESYA
-371 VGTLAYLEEQQG
+371 IGTLAYLEEQQG
-383 NLSLA
+383 NLSQA

-397 LTNKIEAEDIA
+397 LTNKIEADDIA

-419 KTQAETNKAMQRGL
+419 KDRAETSK
-433 GEGLSPGVSPG
+433 
-444 VYMPRGLPHK
+444 
-454 RLHQEAIASYQQ
+454 AIASYQQ
-466 AVENLGKIRE
+466 AVNNLGKIRE

-528 ENYFRQACLQAQPE
+528 ENYFRSSCLQAKPE
-542 QIDEIDPLAATIY
+542 QIDTIDPLAATIY
-555 PIVTSKKLAVLTS
+555 PIVTSEKLAVLTS

-582 PDEIESQVKQLRGQ
+582 PNEIESKVKDLRGQ

-614 SWLVEPSIK
+614 SWLVEPSVK
-623 DLKAAKIETL
+623 DLKAAEIETL

-652 KQYLVENYA
+652 EQYLVENYA

-669 LLPSQ
+669 LLSSQ
-674 TLEPKN
+674 IEPKN
-680 MEAVVGGLSEANQG
+680 IKAVVAGLSEANQG
-694 FAALPGVKTEVQEI
+694 FAALPGVNTEVQEI
-708 ATSIDSKLLLNQEFT
+708 ATSIDSKLLLNKEFT
-723 NDRLRQTLKA
+723 KERLRQTLKA
-733 TSEAP
+733 TTEAP

-760 DDRVDVNELEQL
+760 DDRIDVNELEQL

-828 STALLIDRVYK
+828 STALLIERVYE
-839 QIAIAPQNKAQI
+839 QIASAKGNEVIPKNKAQI

>member
-10 LGLGIVVTPTKIA
+10 LGLGIVVTPRAIA

-28 IQQEIDRATEAMI
+28 IQEIDRATEAMI
-41 RGDYATAIAIWQQA
+41 RGDYATAIALLQQA
-55 KQSLITRRNTEAD
+55 KQGLITRRNIEPAP
-68 LETTIL
+68 ETAIL
-74 IDNYLS
+74 IDNFLS

-86 GDLAKAQTAIASAT
+86 GDLTKARSAIASAT
-100 KLKQELN
+100 QLLEQQEFN
-107 SDLLAKVY
+107 SDLVAKVY

-121 QLKQDNPQ
+121 KLKQDNPQ
-129 AAALNFRAAK
+129 AAALSFRAAK
-139 ELYQKNQD
+139 ELYQKNKD
-147 TEGEVGAAINEAI
+147 TQGEVGAAINEAI
-160 ALQKLGQYRTAQKI
+160 ALQQLGQYRTAQKI

-184 MPDSLQALGYK
+184 MPDSLQAAGYK

-201 ATIGDFSAAREKLE
+201 ATIGDFSTAKEKLE
-215 ASIALTQDKDLEA
+215 ASIALTQDKDSEA

-233 IDLAAAIGF
+233 IDLAATIQF
-242 SEPETAIKLLQSVA
+242 SEPETAIELLHSVA
-256 SSSQNGETKA
+256 SSSQNKETVA
-266 IALLNSI
+266 IAKLNLI
-273 DLYIEA
+273 DIYIEA
-279 QDWTKAREIAL
+279 KDWTKAREIARN
-290 DSQNLIF
+290 SQNLIF
-297 ESHNNSA
+297 DLPHNDYA
-304 KIDLIKKMAMIESH
+304 KIDLIKKIAIIKSYL
-318 KNSVSFPQHQ
+318 NLSSIPQHQ
-328 SWLSSLKLLA
+328 SWLSSLKLLVSTDS
-338 PKSDLINQKHKQLL
+338 SDPKHKQVL
-352 EQIAQS
+352 EQIAES
-358 AQSKGIVRTESYA
+358 AQSEGIVRTESYA
-371 VGTLAYLEEQQG
+371 IGTLAYLEEQQG
-383 NLSLA
+383 NLSQA
-388 IALNLYALD
+388 IALNKHALD
-397 LTNKIEAEDIA
+397 LSNRIEAKDIA

-419 KTQAETNKAMQRGL
+419 KEQAQTSR
-433 GEGLSPGVSPG
+433 
-444 VYMPRGLPHK
+444 
-454 RLHQEAIASYQQ
+454 AIASYQQ
-466 AVENLGKIRE
+466 AVNNLGKIRE

-528 ENYFRQACLQAQPE
+528 ENYFRSSCLQAKPK
-542 QIDEIDPLAATIY
+542 QIDSIDPLAATIY

-582 PDEIESQVKQLRGQ
+582 ADEIEGKVKKLRGQ
-596 FNPAASNKRRKAQ
+596 FNLAASNKRRKAH

-614 SWLVEPSIK
+614 SWLVEPAIE
-623 DLKAAKIETL
+623 DFKAAKIETL

-652 KQYLVENYA
+652 QQYLVENYA

-674 TLEPKN
+674 IEPKN
-680 MEAVVGGLSEANQG
+680 TEAVVAGLSQARQG
-694 FAALPGVKTEVQEI
+694 FAALPGVNTEVREI
-708 ATSIDSKLLLNQEFT
+708 SNSIDSKLLLDREFT
-723 NDRLRQTLKA
+723 NERLRQTLKA
-733 TSEAP
+733 TTEAP

-760 DDRVDVNELEQL
+760 DDRIDVNELEQL

-798 DDKAALGI
+798 DSKAALGI

-820 TLWSVSDE
+820 TLWSVSDK
-828 STALLIDRVYK
+828 STALLIERVYE
-839 QIAIAPQNKAQI
+839 QIAEAKNNETISPKNKAQI

-858 LIQSEQFNHPYYWAP
+858 LIQSEQFNHPYYWAS